1 VPGLLD
7 EGLETD
13 PRAAVLGWV
22 GPNAIDPRWRGA
34 PSYELPKQPP
44 PGTYTGDI
52 PTPPSDYGSTLL
64 NLPHDY
70 QRQLELLRPS
80 DPKAYRELL
89 KLIYMNRDNRRA

>member
-1 VPGLLD
+1 VASLLD
-7 EGLETD
+7 DELI
-13 PRAAVLGWV
+13 RAPTTPDEYLTM
-22 GPNAIDPRWRGA
+22 RGA
-34 PSYELPKQPP
+34 
-44 PGTYTGDI
+44 GTRYGPIPTEAPDNTYRGNL

-80 DPKAYRELL
+80 DPEAYRQLL